1 MTSRRETAA
10 RGSRLDGRGNSHED
24 LSSTVR
30 RLAGPAPAA
39 GLAVT
44 AFTTPAS
51 AVAEAGST
59 VTRFV

>member
-1 MTSRRETAA
+1 M
-10 RGSRLDGRGNSHED
+10 
-24 LSSTVR
+24 R

-51 AVAEAGST
+51 AAAEAGST